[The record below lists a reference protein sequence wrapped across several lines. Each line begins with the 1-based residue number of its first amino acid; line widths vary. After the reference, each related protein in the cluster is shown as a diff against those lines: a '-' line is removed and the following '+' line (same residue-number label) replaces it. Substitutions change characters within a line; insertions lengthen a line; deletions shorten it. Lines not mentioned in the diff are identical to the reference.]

1 MNGDAQAS
9 DAIQQHLVY
18 HKALIDDNVGNE
30 RVNRYIRI
38 LGESDS
44 MRLED
49 PTDEAIRSIFS
60 LVFENH
66 LDPWEIDLHE
76 FVRLYSSKIRK
87 NDYDMIVAG
96 KLVLMAWKIL
106 RMQSDRT
113 REVSECID
121 NTDDILFETD
131 ADLFSDEL
139 FIPSVPSVS
148 LSPAI
153 RREPVRQVTMMEL
166 LDAFEDARE
175 EIEISVERERLKLEL
190 RAKEPRKFENKA
202 HDEDDERDVEVV
214 YEKIQ
219 KLGAGEML
227 LRDLYTADILVN
239 IKIFLAVLHLVR
251 DGKLTVR
258 QDALPYG
265 DVFIEL
271 KVDWAA
277 GTVEDASPETVIR
290 EAVI

>member
-1 MNGDAQAS
+1 MNGDAQTS
-9 DAIQQHLVY
+9 DAVQQHLIY

-30 RVNRYIRI
+30 RINRYMRI

-44 MRLED
+44 MKLGD

-76 FVRLYSSKIRK
+76 FVRLYSSKISK

-113 REVSECID
+113 GEVSECID
-121 NTDDILFETD
+121 DEDDLIETD
-131 ADLFSDEL
+131 ADIFGDEL
-139 FIPSVPSVS
+139 FVPLVPSVS
-148 LSPAI
+148 LTPAI

-175 EIEISVERERLKLEL
+175 EIEISAERERLKLEL
-190 RAKEPRKFENKA
+190 KAKEPRKFENKA

-219 KLGAGEML
+219 KLGA
-227 LRDLYTADILVN
+227 
-239 IKIFLAVLHLVR
+239 VR
-251 DGKLTVR
+251 CR
-258 QDALPYG
+258 
-265 DVFIEL
+265 
-271 KVDWAA
+271 
-277 GTVEDASPETVIR
+277 
-290 EAVI
+290 

>member
-1 MNGDAQAS
+1 MNGDAQTS
-9 DAIQQHLVY
+9 DAVQQHLIY

-30 RVNRYIRI
+30 RINRYMRI
-38 LGESDS
+38 LEESDS
-44 MRLED
+44 MKLED

-76 FVRLYSSKIRK
+76 FVRLYSSKISK

-121 NTDDILFETD
+121 DEDDLIETD
-131 ADLFSDEL
+131 ADIFGDEL
-139 FIPSVPSVS
+139 FVPLVPSVS
-148 LSPAI
+148 LTPAI

-175 EIEISVERERLKLEL
+175 EIEISAERERLKLEL
-190 RAKEPRKFENKA
+190 KAKEPRKFENKA

-227 LRDLYTADILVN
+227 LRDLYTADNLVN

-251 DGKLTVR
+251 DGKLAVR
-258 QDALPYG
+258 QEVLPYG

-277 GTVEDASPETVIR
+277 GTVEDASPENVIR

>member
-1 MNGDAQAS
+1 MNGDAQTS
-9 DAIQQHLVY
+9 DAVQQHLIY

-30 RVNRYIRI
+30 RINRYMRI

-44 MRLED
+44 MKLGD

-66 LDPWEIDLHE
+66 LDPWDIDLHE
-76 FVRLYSSKIRK
+76 FVRLYSSKISK

-121 NTDDILFETD
+121 DEDDLIETD
-131 ADLFSDEL
+131 ADIFGDEL
-139 FIPSVPSVS
+139 FVPLVPSVS
-148 LSPAI
+148 LTPAI

-175 EIEISVERERLKLEL
+175 EIEISAERERLKLEL
-190 RAKEPRKFENKA
+190 KAKEPRKFENKA

-227 LRDLYTADILVN
+227 LRDLYTADNLVN

-251 DGKLTVR
+251 DGKLAVR
-258 QDALPYG
+258 QEVLPYG

-277 GTVEDASPETVIR
+277 GTVEDASPENVIR

>member
-1 MNGDAQAS
+1 MNGDAQTS
-9 DAIQQHLVY
+9 DVMQQHLIY

-30 RVNRYIRI
+30 RVNKYIRI

-44 MRLED
+44 LKLED

-76 FVRLYSSKIRK
+76 FVRLYSSKVEK

-113 REVSECID
+113 REASESAEEED
-121 NTDDILFETD
+121 GFLFGMD
-131 ADLFSDEL
+131 ADFFADEL
-139 FIPSVPSVS
+139 YVPSVPSVS
-148 LSPAI
+148 FAPVV
-153 RREPVRQVTMMEL
+153 RRESVRPVTMMEL
-166 LDAFEDARE
+166 LNAFEDARE
-175 EIEISVERERLKLEL
+175 EMEVHAERERLKLEL
-190 RAKEPRKFENKA
+190 KAKAPRKFDNKA
-202 HDEDDERDVEVV
+202 HDEDDERDVEFV

-227 LRDLYTADILVN
+227 LSDLYTTDTLMN

-251 DGKLTVR
+251 DGKLSVR
-258 QDALPYG
+258 QEELPYG
-265 DVFIEL
+265 EVYIEL
-271 KVDWAA
+271 KVEWAA
-277 GTVEDASPETVIR
+277 GTVEDASPEAVVH

>member
-1 MNGDAQAS
+1 MNGDAQTS
-9 DAIQQHLVY
+9 DAVQQHLIY

-30 RVNRYIRI
+30 RINRYMRI
-38 LGESDS
+38 LEESDS
-44 MRLED
+44 MKLGD

-76 FVRLYSSKIRK
+76 FVRLYSSKISK

-121 NTDDILFETD
+121 DEDDLIETD
-131 ADLFSDEL
+131 ADIFGDEL
-139 FIPSVPSVS
+139 FVPLVPSVS
-148 LSPAI
+148 LTPAI

-175 EIEISVERERLKLEL
+175 EIEISAERERLKLEL
-190 RAKEPRKFENKA
+190 KAKEPRKFENKA

-227 LRDLYTADILVN
+227 LRDLYTADNLVN

-251 DGKLTVR
+251 DGKLAVR
-258 QDALPYG
+258 QEVLPYG

-277 GTVEDASPETVIR
+277 GTVEDASPENVIR

>member
-1 MNGDAQAS
+1 MNGDAQTS
-9 DAIQQHLVY
+9 DAVQQHLIY

-30 RVNRYIRI
+30 RINRYMRI

-44 MRLED
+44 MKLGD
-49 PTDEAIRSIFS
+49 HTDEAIRSIFS

-76 FVRLYSSKIRK
+76 FVRLYSSKISK

-121 NTDDILFETD
+121 DEDDLIETD
-131 ADLFSDEL
+131 ADIFGDEL
-139 FIPSVPSVS
+139 FVPLVPSVS
-148 LSPAI
+148 LTPAI

-175 EIEISVERERLKLEL
+175 EIEISAERERLKLEL
-190 RAKEPRKFENKA
+190 KAKEPRKFENKA

-227 LRDLYTADILVN
+227 LRDLYTADNLVN

-251 DGKLTVR
+251 DGKLAVR
-258 QDALPYG
+258 QEVLPYG

-277 GTVEDASPETVIR
+277 GTVEDASPENVIR

>member
-1 MNGDAQAS
+1 MNGDAQTS
-9 DAIQQHLVY
+9 DAVQQHLIY

-30 RVNRYIRI
+30 RINRYMRI

-44 MRLED
+44 MKLGD

-76 FVRLYSSKIRK
+76 FVRLYSSKISK

-121 NTDDILFETD
+121 DEDDLIETD
-131 ADLFSDEL
+131 ADIFGDEL
-139 FIPSVPSVS
+139 FVPLVPSVS
-148 LSPAI
+148 LTPAI

-175 EIEISVERERLKLEL
+175 EIEISAERERLKLEL
-190 RAKEPRKFENKA
+190 KAKEPRKFENKA
-202 HDEDDERDVEVV
+202 HDEDDERDVEVI

-227 LRDLYTADILVN
+227 LRDLYTADNLVN

-251 DGKLTVR
+251 DGKLAVR
-258 QDALPYG
+258 QEVLPYG

-277 GTVEDASPETVIR
+277 GTVEDASPENVIR

>member
-1 MNGDAQAS
+1 MNGDAQTS
-9 DAIQQHLVY
+9 DAVQQHLIY

-30 RVNRYIRI
+30 RINRYMRI

-44 MRLED
+44 MKLGD

-76 FVRLYSSKIRK
+76 FVRLYSSKISK

-121 NTDDILFETD
+121 DEDDLIETD
-131 ADLFSDEL
+131 ADIFGDEL
-139 FIPSVPSVS
+139 FVPLVPSVS
-148 LSPAI
+148 LTPAI

-175 EIEISVERERLKLEL
+175 EIEISAERERLKLEL
-190 RAKEPRKFENKA
+190 KAKEPRKFENKA
-202 HDEDDERDVEVV
+202 HDEDDERDVGVV

-227 LRDLYTADILVN
+227 LRDLYTADNLVN

-251 DGKLTVR
+251 DGKLAVR
-258 QDALPYG
+258 QEVLPYG

-277 GTVEDASPETVIR
+277 GTVEDASPENVIR

>member
-1 MNGDAQAS
+1 MNGDAQTS
-9 DAIQQHLVY
+9 DAVQQHLIY

-30 RVNRYIRI
+30 RINRYMRI

-44 MRLED
+44 MKLGD

-76 FVRLYSSKIRK
+76 FVRLYSSKISK

-121 NTDDILFETD
+121 DEDYLIETD
-131 ADLFSDEL
+131 ADIFGDEL
-139 FIPSVPSVS
+139 FVPLVPSVS
-148 LSPAI
+148 LTPAI

-175 EIEISVERERLKLEL
+175 EIEISAERERLKLEL
-190 RAKEPRKFENKA
+190 KAKEPRKFENKA

-227 LRDLYTADILVN
+227 LRDLYTADNLVN

-251 DGKLTVR
+251 DGKLAVR
-258 QDALPYG
+258 QEVLPYG

-277 GTVEDASPETVIR
+277 GTVEDASPENVIR